1 MKTEAKPSLIWDM
14 DGTLVDSY
22 PAIVANLAAACRE
35 CGVAVTKEEIRREIL
50 THSAV
55 HFLINLEKKTGVPA
69 QRIGDC
75 YSAIA
80 RQNSDR
86 VLPMEH
92 AAETL
97 EALRNAGV
105 ANYVFTHRGA
115 SAAGILKGA
124 GLDGYFTEIVTA
136 EAGFRRKP
144 DPEGIDYLVRKYGL
158 DRSLT
163 CYVGDRSLDIEC
175 ACNAGI
181 KSILYL
187 PRDAVAVPT
196 GRETLVVRDLLR
208 IPEQLPAILRHS
220 RPAP

>member
-1 MKTEAKPSLIWDM
+1 M
-14 DGTLVDSY
+14 
-22 PAIVANLAAACRE
+22 
-35 CGVAVTKEEIRREIL
+35 
-50 THSAV
+50 
-55 HFLINLEKKTGVPA
+55 
-69 QRIGDC
+69 
-75 YSAIA
+75 
-80 RQNSDR
+80 
-86 VLPMEH
+86 
-92 AAETL
+92 

-196 GRETLVVRDLLR
+196 GKETLVVRDLLR